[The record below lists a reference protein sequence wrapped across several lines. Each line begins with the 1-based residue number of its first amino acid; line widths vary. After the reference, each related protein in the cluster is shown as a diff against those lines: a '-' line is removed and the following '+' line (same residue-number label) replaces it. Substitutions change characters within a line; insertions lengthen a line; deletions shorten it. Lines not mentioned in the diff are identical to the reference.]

1 MGFPKKEILI
11 ACVNT
16 FFVLKILKTT
26 RNKQK
31 FPNKEML
38 MSYMTKLP
46 FLEIDSNRFE
56 IDSIRLEILLQN
68 PLRQHHVG
76 GTIGVGCCLRGLCN
90 SRFK

>member
-16 FFVLKILKTT
+16 FFVLKILKTI

-46 FLEIDSNRFE
+46 FLEIDS
-56 IDSIRLEILLQN
+56 IRLEILLQN

-76 GTIGVGCCLRGLCN
+76 GHNRCRVLPKGIM
-90 SRFK
+90 

>member
-38 MSYMTKLP
+38 MSYTTKLP
-46 FLEIDSNRFE
+46 FLE